1 MSESDAIKGI
11 RRAAK
16 RREYAERLRHQAT
29 DDLRERMREAQSD
42 GVPIARIAR
51 EARLSRQ
58 GVYDLLGA
66 ARLS

>member
-1 MSESDAIKGI
+1 MSDSDAIKGI

-29 DDLRERMREAQSD
+29 DELRARMREAQAD
-42 GVPIARIAR
+42 GVPIAQIAR

-58 GVYDLLGA
+58 GVYDLLAA
-66 ARLS
+66 ARPS